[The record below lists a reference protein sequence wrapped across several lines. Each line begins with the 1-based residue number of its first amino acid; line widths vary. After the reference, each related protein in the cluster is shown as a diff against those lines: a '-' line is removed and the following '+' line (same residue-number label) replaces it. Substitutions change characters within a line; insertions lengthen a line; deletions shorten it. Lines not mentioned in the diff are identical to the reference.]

1 MSGSKTTADA
11 EAVRSWYTELLDQVV
26 KEMIR
31 LKAVTGVAVQA
42 TPVWAVPQD
51 LLMAKVWGVGKEN
64 DFVWTLSVDKFIADF
79 IAGSL
84 AASPRDA
91 ARHFSLKW
99 QMDADRILGVEK
111 SNTASKK
118 DRKRLR
124 QYSNRLIRYAETLYD
139 LSNRDEPW
147 QQQLSQDG

>member
-51 LLMAKVWGVGKEN
+51 MLMAKVWGVGKEN

-111 SNTASKK
+111 SNTAGKK

>member
-51 LLMAKVWGVGKEN
+51 MLMAKVWGVGKEN

-99 QMDADRILGVEK
+99 QMDADRIVGVEK

-147 QQQLSQDG
+147 QEQLSQDG